1 MLNAEETIQRNQYV
15 AHCCTRASRRIPRA
29 LAVAL
34 LAALALAA
42 CKPEA
47 EAPAPQAVTDA
58 AIGHYCGMMLS
69 EHGGPR
75 GQIFVKGEETPVWFS
90 SARDTVAFTLL
101 PEEPKD
107 IAAIYVSDMG
117 AAPSWEDP
125 GATNW
130 TDAKTASYVIGSD
143 AEGGMGGAEAVPFAD
158 RAKAEGFAKEH
169 GGEVVAFSAI
179 PADYILGAHDGA
191 TDTGTADPSR
201 DGGTHD
207 HGH

>member
-1 MLNAEETIQRNQYV
+1 
-15 AHCCTRASRRIPRA
+15 
-29 LAVAL
+29 
-34 LAALALAA
+34 
-42 CKPEA
+42 
-47 EAPAPQAVTDA
+47 
-58 AIGHYCGMMLS
+58 
-69 EHGGPR
+69 
-75 GQIFVKGEETPVWFS
+75 
-90 SARDTVAFTLL
+90 
-101 PEEPKD
+101 
-107 IAAIYVSDMG
+107 MG

>member
-1 MLNAEETIQRNQYV
+1 M
-15 AHCCTRASRRIPRA
+15 SR
-29 LAVAL
+29 
-34 LAALALAA
+34 
-42 CKPEA
+42 
-47 EAPAPQAVTDA
+47 
-58 AIGHYCGMMLS
+58 
-69 EHGGPR
+69 
-75 GQIFVKGEETPVWFS
+75 
-90 SARDTVAFTLL
+90 
-101 PEEPKD
+101 
-107 IAAIYVSDMG
+107 
-117 AAPSWEDP
+117 PS

-201 DGGTHD
+201 DGGTHV